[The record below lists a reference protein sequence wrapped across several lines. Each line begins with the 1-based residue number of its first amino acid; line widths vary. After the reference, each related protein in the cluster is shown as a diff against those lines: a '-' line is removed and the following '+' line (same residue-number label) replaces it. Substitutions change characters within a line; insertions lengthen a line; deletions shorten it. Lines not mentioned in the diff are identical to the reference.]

1 MTGGMAS
8 PVIFT
13 LRSWKAIEDVNL
25 SGNQPR
31 SIFPSISRMPMTAHP
46 THPHTRVTQ
55 IQSDG
60 NEAEDDETENVLF
73 AIECFAI
80 ECSMI
85 RKEED

>member
-8 PVIFT
+8 PVVFT

-25 SGNQPR
+25 CGNQPR
-31 SIFPSISRMPMTAHP
+31 SIFPSISRMPMMAHP
-46 THPHTRVTQ
+46 THTRVTQ

-73 AIECFAI
+73 AIEC
-80 ECSMI
+80 SMI